1 MGSARV
7 CIMRKRRQRKDE
19 FAKAHHNID
28 NSGGEG
34 EKPQLYL
41 QQKAELD
48 DEQRRHEMEAVELRY
63 EMQGAD
69 EIHELPAG
77 ECDKNC
83 GR

>member
-7 CIMRKRRQRKDE
+7 CIMRKRRQRKDD
-19 FAKAHHNID
+19 FAKAHHNVD
-28 NSGGEG
+28 KSGGEG
-34 EKPQLYL
+34 ENPQLYL

-77 ECDKNC
+77 ECDKHC
-83 GR
+83 GS